1 MKDIK
6 DVLKDGK
13 IVSVLRG
20 IPVESVIDS
29 VKAIVDGGINILEFT
44 YDHTYDGGIE
54 DTLKKI
60 EMASKAIEGK
70 AYIGAGTVLNV
81 KEVEMAAAAGAKFI
95 VSPNTN
101 VEVIKKTK
109 ELSLLS
115 LPGAFTPTEI
125 QLAYES
131 GADFVKVFPAEAG
144 KPYLKAL
151 IGPLKHVPMIVVG
164 GIDENNIKE
173 YLDIGFVGAGVG
185 ALLANE
191 KIVKEKAFD
200 KITEKAKKIVDAVK

>member
-6 DVLKDGK
+6 NVLKDGK
-13 IVSVLRG
+13 IVCVMRG
-20 IPVESVIDS
+20 IPVESVLDT
-29 VKAIVDGGINILEFT
+29 VKAIVDGGITILEFT
-44 YDHTYDGGIE
+44 YDHTYEGGIE

-60 EMASKAIEGK
+60 EIASKALEGK
-70 AYIGAGTVLNV
+70 AYVGAGTVLTV
-81 KEVEMAAAAGAKFI
+81 KEVEMAASAGAKFI

-101 VEVIKKTK
+101 VDVIKKTK

-131 GADFVKVFPAEAG
+131 GADFVKVFPAEVG

-173 YLDIGFVGAGVG
+173 YLEIGFFGAGIG
-185 ALLANE
+185 ALLVNE
-191 KIVKEKAFD
+191 KLVNEKAFD
-200 KITEKAKKIVDAVK
+200 KITEKAKRIVDAAK